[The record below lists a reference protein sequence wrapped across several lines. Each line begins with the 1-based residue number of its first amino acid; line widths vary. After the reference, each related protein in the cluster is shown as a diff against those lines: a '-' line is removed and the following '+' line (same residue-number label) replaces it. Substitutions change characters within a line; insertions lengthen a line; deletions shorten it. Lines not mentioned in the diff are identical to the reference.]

1 MNCKNK
7 LFTVCL
13 ALLAGAACIPEKRVV
28 WSHDG
33 KTAAIS
39 TNNGLRFADD
49 DGKLLDARLDC
60 SAARPAWYPDDRQLA
75 IAFASQVQGWE
86 QIAPIYA
93 PQQIQEIEK
102 AARAAKARVLAY
114 DGDWNQFK
122 LDAPESH
129 TPGMDAAIL
138 FYLRDKLPD
147 GLPEKLGDK
156 WTDFREADATIWTLQ
171 TFEFAGQKLT
181 PGKVLRRS
189 LDEMWMPAVSPT
201 GKAVAYLAKCAEAHK
216 DAVGLF
222 VASTDGGDSRLI
234 HSNVAM
240 GFDWNADGRNL
251 VYLCGPAD
259 GGNESNVTLGSV
271 STIQVAAENGSL
283 LPTFNKQED
292 HVGVLFSQLFNVR
305 ALRDGRLMFSSVEF
319 SLPATNRD
327 MPQRWTL
334 FVLDPRT
341 PASVLR
347 VLPRDFNEPIEMTS
361 ALFQLSPDEQ
371 RVLIPGSKG
380 RVYLYDFASGESKA
394 IQTEEVV
401 ERAQIVPIWRNNAE
415 FTFVR
420 PYKSPEGKDGGE
432 LMLWKSDTAQPLGKT
447 WPDETRDGW
456 LSPE

>member
-1 MNCKNK
+1 MNRN
-7 LFTVCL
+7 LILITVSVT
-13 ALLAGAACIPEKRVV
+13 LLAGAACIPEKRVA

-39 TNNGLRFADD
+39 TNKGLRFTDG
-49 DGKLLDARLDC
+49 DGKLLGARLDC
-60 SAARPAWYPDDRQLA
+60 SAARPAWYPDNRRLA
-75 IAFASQVQGWE
+75 IAFASQVAGWD
-86 QIAPIYA
+86 QIAPIYS

-102 AARAAKARVLAY
+102 AARAVKERVLAY
-114 DGDWNQFK
+114 NGDWSQFK
-122 LDAPESH
+122 LDTQESH

-156 WTDFREADATIWTLQ
+156 WIDFREADATVWTLQ
-171 TFEFAGQKLT
+171 VFDLEGEKLT
-181 PGKVLRRS
+181 PGKVLRRT
-189 LDEMWMPAVSPT
+189 LDEIWMPAVSPT
-201 GKAVAYLAKCAEAHK
+201 GKAVAYLAKSAAAQK

-222 VASTDGGDSRLI
+222 VASTNGGEPRLI
-234 HSNVAM
+234 HANVAM
-240 GFDWNADGRNL
+240 GFDWSADGRTL

-271 STIQVAAENGSL
+271 STIQVAAEDGSL

-347 VLPRDFNEPIEMTS
+347 VLPRDFSEPIEMTS
-361 ALFQLSPDEQ
+361 ALFQLAPDEK

-380 RVYLYDFASGESKA
+380 RVYLFDFTSGESKA
-394 IQTEEVV
+394 VQAEEVV
-401 ERAQIVPIWRNNAE
+401 DRAQIVPAWRNNTE

-432 LMLWKSDTAQPLGKT
+432 LMHWKSDTAQPFGKA
-447 WPDETRDGW
+447 WPEETRDGW